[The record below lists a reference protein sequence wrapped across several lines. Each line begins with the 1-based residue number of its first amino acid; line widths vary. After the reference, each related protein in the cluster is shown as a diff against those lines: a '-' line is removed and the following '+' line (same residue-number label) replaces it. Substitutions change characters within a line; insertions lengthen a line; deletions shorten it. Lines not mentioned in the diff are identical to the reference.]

1 MQEVKIGK
9 SDVVTGPLGLGT
21 NAVGGHNLF
30 PNLKNSTG
38 IEIVKTALDS
48 GITLLDTAFAYG
60 MGESEKL
67 IGEAIKGYDRSK
79 IQIATKGCQ
88 KVEAYGSVVIDDSPA
103 YLRDCVEDSLKRLQ
117 TDYLDI
123 FYIHFPDGKTPLNES
138 VAALNELKKEGKIRA
153 IGVSNMS
160 MEQLKQ
166 ANLDNLVDVDEEKY
180 NLIDRDAEQESFA
193 YLKEH
198 NISFVP
204 FFPLASGLLT
214 GKYTK
219 ATTFPADDIR
229 HDDPDFQGAT
239 FEKIIDG
246 IDEIRPIAEKYDAT
260 VAQIVIAWYIKNP
273 NISVVIPGAKKPEQ
287 VKSNVKALNINLT
300 DAEYQ
305 LIDEKL

>member
-1 MQEVKIGK
+1 MQEIKIGK

-48 GITLLDTAFAYG
+48 GITLLDTAFGYG

-88 KVEAYGSVVIDDSPA
+88 KVEADGSVVIDDSPA

-138 VAALNELKKEGKIRA
+138 AAALNELKKEGKIRA

>member
-1 MQEVKIGK
+1 MRFGFLGHNGAGKSTTLKSLTSIIEPTSVKIYF
-9 SDVVTGPLGLGT
+9 DGLDLAQHRT
-21 NAVGGHNLF
+21 
-30 PNLKNSTG
+30 
-38 IEIVKTALDS
+38 EI
-48 GITLLDTAFAYG
+48 
-60 MGESEKL
+60 
-67 IGEAIKGYDRSK
+67 
-79 IQIATKGCQ
+79 
-88 KVEAYGSVVIDDSPA
+88 
-103 YLRDCVEDSLKRLQ
+103 
-117 TDYLDI
+117 
-123 FYIHFPDGKTPLNES
+123 
-138 VAALNELKKEGKIRA
+138 
-153 IGVSNMS
+153 
-160 MEQLKQ
+160 KQ

-219 ATTFPADDIR
+219 ATTFPANDIR

>member
-1 MQEVKIGK
+1 MQEVRIGK
-9 SDVVTGPLGLGT
+9 SNVITGPLGLGT

-88 KVEAYGSVVIDDSPA
+88 KVEADGNVVINDSPE
-103 YLRDCVEDSLKRLQ
+103 YLRECVEASLKRLQ

-138 VAALNELKKEGKIRA
+138 VAALNELKKAGKIRA

-180 NLIDRDAEQESFA
+180 NLIDRDAEQERFA

-198 NISFVP
+198 DISFVP

-219 ATTFPADDIR
+219 STTFPADDIR

-260 VAQIVIAWYIKNP
+260 VAQIVLAWYIKNP

-287 VKSNVKALNINLT
+287 VKSNVQALKIHLT

-305 LIDEKL
+305 LIDEQL

>member
-1 MQEVKIGK
+1 MQKVKIGK
-9 SDVVTGPLGLGT
+9 SDVITGPLGLGT

-30 PNLKNSTG
+30 PNLKNETG

-88 KVEAYGSVVIDDSPA
+88 KVEADGNVVIDDSPEF
-103 YLRDCVEDSLKRLQ
+103 LRASVEASLKRLQ

-160 MEQLKQ
+160 MDQLKQ

-180 NLIDRDAEQESFA
+180 NLLDRDAEKERFA
-193 YLKEH
+193 YLKAHE
-198 NISFVP
+198 ISFVP

-229 HDDPDFQGAT
+229 HDDPDFQGTKFAAIMD
-239 FEKIIDG
+239 KIDV
-246 IDEIRPIAEKYDAT
+246 IRPIADKYDAT
-260 VAQIVIAWYIKNP
+260 VAQVVLAWYIKNP
-273 NISVVIPGAKKPEQ
+273 NISVVIPGAKHPEQ
-287 VKSNVKALNINLT
+287 VKSNVKALDIHLT
-300 DAEYQ
+300 DA
-305 LIDEKL
+305 

>member
-1 MQEVKIGK
+1 MQKVKIGK
-9 SDVVTGPLGLGT
+9 SDVITGPLGLGT

-30 PNLKNSTG
+30 PNLSNEVG

-88 KVEAYGSVVIDDSPA
+88 KVEKDGNVVIDDSPEF
-103 YLRDCVEDSLKRLQ
+103 LKQCVEDSLKRLQ

-123 FYIHFPDGKTPLNES
+123 FYIHFPDGHTPLNES
-138 VAALNELKKEGKIRA
+138 VAALNELKKAGKIRA
-153 IGVSNMS
+153 IGVSNLS
-160 MEQLKQ
+160 MEQLKE
-166 ANLDNLVDVDEEKY
+166 ANLDNLVDIDEEKY
-180 NLIDRDAEQESFA
+180 NLVDREAEKERFP
-193 YLKEH
+193 YLRDH
-198 NISFVP
+198 DISFVP

-214 GKYTK
+214 GKYSK

-229 HDDPDFQGAT
+229 HDDPDFKGED
-239 FEKIIDG
+239 FKKIMEGVDA
-246 IDEIRPIAEKYDAT
+246 IRPIAEKHHAT
-260 VAQIVIAWYIKNP
+260 VAQIVLAWYIKNP
-273 NISVVIPGAKKPEQ
+273 DISVVIPGAKKPEQ
-287 VKSNVKALNINLT
+287 VKSNAKALDINLT

-305 LIDEKL
+305 KIDESF